1 MRKIAFMMALLLFIL
16 PITANAA
23 TPRLV
28 GIRPGIDFEGNTAD
42 CTVSITGNSMKDDI
56 DAIIKLWCG
65 DSCIA
70 TWTTSG
76 TGYVFFSKS
85 KTVTKGREYTLTVD
99 ATINGVTQATIS
111 YTGKCE

>member
-1 MRKIAFMMALLLFIL
+1 MKKIALLMALLLFVL
-16 PITANAA
+16 PVTANAA

-28 GIRPGIDFEGNTAD
+28 GIKPGIEFNGTTAN
-42 CTVSITGNSMKDDI
+42 CTVSITGDSMKDDI
-56 DAIIKLWCG
+56 EAVIKLWQG

-70 TWTTSG
+70 TWNASG

-99 ATINGVTQATIS
+99 ATINGVTQATLS
-111 YTGKCE
+111 YTDKCE

>member
-1 MRKIAFMMALLLFIL
+1 MRQIALLMALLLFIL
-16 PITANAA
+16 PVTANAA

-28 GIRPGIDFEGNTAD
+28 GIRPGIDFDGKTAN
-42 CTVSITGNSMKDDI
+42 CTVSITGDSMKDDI
-56 DAIIKLWCG
+56 DAVIKLWQG

-85 KTVTKGREYTLTVD
+85 KTVTRGKEYTLTVD

-111 YTGKCE
+111 YTDRCE